1 MIRKNLLIWITIIT
15 SIIFTSRLAYLQLSN
30 DFYRLASNNN
40 AIQELAIYPE
50 RGLIFDRNGNLIVSN
65 QPTYDLELIPEN
77 LSEFDTLE
85 LSEILGI
92 NKNNLIN
99 KINDAYNYSTKIP
112 SIIKSQ
118 ITREENA
125 LIQEKIWKYNGFYL
139 AKKSTRE
146 YIYPVA
152 SNVIGYIGEVS
163 PIELEKDKYYKKGE
177 NIGKQGIEKYYENE
191 LRGTKGKKFLQKNRF
206 NKVIGSYKN
215 SRNDIPA
222 KQSNNLTLTIDA
234 ELQKYAEELMENKRG
249 GIVVIEPKTGEI
261 LSLVSSPTYNLNMLL
276 GNKRSENYNS
286 LLIDTINKPL
296 FDRALQAQYSPGS
309 PLKVLNAL
317 IGLQEN
323 VINNNTSFTCYG
335 GHYYAR
341 NSFMRCH
348 NKPGTISDLKTGIYN
363 SCNTYFAK
371 TYKRII
377 EKYESPAEG
386 IDSWSNH
393 LKSFGLGDY
402 LGYDLPI
409 GKTGFIPESNYYN
422 RLYGEDRWGAST
434 IISNS
439 IGQGEVLTTPIQMA
453 NIVSAIAN
461 RGFYIKPHFVKK
473 IDNDILNSFERK
485 YTSINEENFDIVI
498 NGMFDVVEKGTA
510 RIAKVNNLKIAG
522 KTGTIENFTI
532 INNERKQL
540 TDHSTF
546 IGFAPIDNPQIAISV
561 FIENGY
567 WGSRWAAPIASL
579 IIEKYINGDVN
590 RKWLEQRML
599 NGSLLEE
606 YEKPYKFDLFE
617 INE

>member
-40 AIQELAIYPE
+40 AIQELSVYPE

-92 NKNNLIN
+92 NKKNLIN

-125 LIQEKIWKYNGFYL
+125 LIQEKIWKYSGFYL
-139 AKKSTRE
+139 VKKSTRD

-206 NKVIGSYKN
+206 NKVIGSYNN

>member
-1 MIRKNLLIWITIIT
+1 MIRKSLLIWITIIT
-15 SIIFTSRLAYLQLSN
+15 SIIFIFRLGYLQLSN
-30 DFYRLASNNN
+30 DFYKSASNNN
-40 AIQELAIYPE
+40 AIQELAVYPE
-50 RGLIFDRNGNLIVSN
+50 RGLIFDRNGKLIVSN
-65 QPTYDLELIPEN
+65 QPMYDLELIPEN
-77 LSEFDTLE
+77 LSKFDTLE

-92 NKNNLIN
+92 SKSNLIN
-99 KINDAYNYSTKIP
+99 KITDAYSYSRKIP

-139 AKKSTRE
+139 VKKSTRD

-163 PIELEKDKYYKKGE
+163 PNELEKDRYYKKGE

-206 NKVIGSYKN
+206 NKVIGPYNN
-215 SRNDIPA
+215 SNNDVLPV
-222 KQSNNLTLTIDA
+222 KSKNLTLTIDA

-249 GIVVIEPKTGEI
+249 GIVVIEPQTGEI
-261 LSLVSSPTYNLNMLL
+261 LSLVSSPIYSLNMLL

-286 LLIDTINKPL
+286 LLRDTINKPL
-296 FDRALQAQYSPGS
+296 FDRSLQAQYSPGS

-323 VINNNTSFTCYG
+323 VIDTNTSFTCNG

-341 NSFMRCH
+341 NAFMRCH
-348 NKPGTISDLKTGIYN
+348 NRPGTISDLKNGIYN
-363 SCNTYFAK
+363 SCNTYFAR

-377 EKYESPAEG
+377 EKYGTSAEG
-386 IDSWSNH
+386 VDSWSSH

-409 GKTGFIPESNYYN
+409 GKKGFIPESDYYDG
-422 RLYGEDRWGAST
+422 LYGENRWGAST

-461 RGFYIKPHFVKK
+461 RGFYVQPHFVKK
-473 IDNDILNSFERK
+473 VDNSLINSYERK
-485 YTSINEENFDIVI
+485 YTTINKENFDIVI
-498 NGMFDVVEKGTA
+498 DGMFDVVEKGTA

-579 IIEKYINGDVN
+579 IIEKYINGEVN

-599 NGSLLEE
+599 NGTLLEE
-606 YEKPYKFDLFE
+606 YEKPYKFEIFE

>member
-1 MIRKNLLIWITIIT
+1 MIRKNLLIWVTIIT
-15 SIIFTSRLAYLQLSN
+15 SLLFIFRLAYLQLSN
-30 DFYRLASNNN
+30 DFYKSASNNN
-40 AIQELAIYPE
+40 AIQELAVYPE
-50 RGLIFDRNGNLIVSN
+50 RGLIFDRNGKLIVSN
-65 QPTYDLELIPEN
+65 QPMYELVLIPEN
-77 LSEFDTLE
+77 LSDFDTLE
-85 LSEILGI
+85 LTEILGM
-92 NKNNLIN
+92 NKDNLIN
-99 KINDAYNYSTKIP
+99 KITDAFNYSTKIP

-118 ITREENA
+118 ITREQNA

-139 AKKSTRE
+139 VKKSTRD
-146 YIYPVA
+146 YIYPIA
-152 SNVIGYIGEVS
+152 SNIIGYIGEVS
-163 PIELEKDKYYKKGE
+163 PTEIERDKYYKKGE
-177 NIGKQGIEKYYENE
+177 NIGKQGIEKFYEND
-191 LRGTKGKKFLQKNRF
+191 LRGAKGKKFLQKNRF
-206 NKVIGSYKN
+206 NKIIGPFNN
-215 SRNDIPA
+215 SKNDIPA
-222 KQSNNLTLTIDA
+222 KVSNNLTLTIDA
-234 ELQKYAEELMENKRG
+234 ELQKYAEELMKNKKG
-249 GIVVIEPKTGEI
+249 GIVVIEPQTGEV
-261 LSLVSSPTYNLNMLL
+261 LSLVSAPTYKLSKLL
-276 GNKRSENYNS
+276 GNNRSENYNT
-286 LLIDTINKPL
+286 LLRDTINQPL
-296 FDRALQAQYSPGS
+296 FDRSLQAQYSPGS

-317 IGLQEN
+317 IGLQEK
-323 VINNNTSFTCYG
+323 VIDNNTSFRCDG

-341 NSFMRCH
+341 NAFMRCH
-348 NKPGTISDLKTGIYN
+348 NTPGTISDLKTGIYN

-409 GKTGFIPESNYYN
+409 GKTGFIPESGYYD
-422 RLYGEDRWGAST
+422 RLYGENRWGAST

-461 RGFYIKPHFVKK
+461 RGFYIQPHFVKK
-473 IDNDILNSFERK
+473 IENNQVKSFEKR
-485 YTSINEENFDIVI
+485 YTSINKENFDIVI
-498 NGMFDVVEKGTA
+498 DGMFDVVEKGTA

-546 IGFAPIDNPQIAISV
+546 IAFAPVENPKIAISV

-579 IIEKYINGDVN
+579 IIEKYINGEVS
-590 RKWLEQRML
+590 RSWLERRML
-599 NGSLLEE
+599 DGSLLEE

>member
-15 SIIFTSRLAYLQLSN
+15 SILFIFRLANLQLSN
-30 DFYRLASNNN
+30 DFYKSASNNN
-40 AIQELAIYPE
+40 AIQELAVYPE
-50 RGLIFDRNGNLIVSN
+50 RGLIFDRNGKLIVSN
-65 QPTYDLELIPEN
+65 QPMYELVLIPEN

-92 NKNNLIN
+92 SKENLIY
-99 KINDAYNYSTKIP
+99 KITDAFNYSTKIA

-118 ITREENA
+118 ITREQNA

-139 AKKSTRE
+139 IKKSTRD
-146 YIYPVA
+146 YIYPIA
-152 SNVIGYIGEVS
+152 SNIIGYIGEVS
-163 PIELEKDKYYKKGE
+163 PTEVERDQYYEKGE
-177 NIGKQGIEKYYENE
+177 NIGKQGIEKYYEND
-191 LRGTKGKKFLQKNRF
+191 LRGAKGKKFLQKNRF
-206 NKVIGSYKN
+206 NKVIGAFNN
-215 SRNDIPA
+215 SQNDIPA
-222 KQSNNLTLTIDA
+222 KKSNNLTLTIDA
-234 ELQKYAEELMENKRG
+234 ELQEYAEELMKNKKG
-249 GIVVIEPKTGEI
+249 GIVVIEPQTGEV
-261 LSLVSSPTYNLNMLL
+261 LALVSSPTYKLNKLL
-276 GNKRSENYNS
+276 GNSRSENYNT
-286 LLIDTINKPL
+286 LLRDTVNQPL
-296 FDRALQAQYSPGS
+296 FDRSLQAQYSPGS

-317 IGLQEN
+317 IGLQEK
-323 VINNNTSFTCYG
+323 VIDNNTSFTCYG

-341 NSFMRCH
+341 NAFMRCH
-348 NKPGTISDLKTGIYN
+348 NTLGTISDLKTGIYN

-409 GKTGFIPESNYYN
+409 GKTGFIPESGYYD
-422 RLYGEDRWGAST
+422 RLYGENRWGAST

-453 NIVSAIAN
+453 NVVSAIAN
-461 RGFYIKPHFVKK
+461 RGFYIQPHFVKK
-473 IDNDILNSFERK
+473 IENNELKSFEKR
-485 YTSINEENFDIVI
+485 YTSINKENFDIVI
-498 NGMFDVVEKGTA
+498 DGMSDVVEKGTA

-579 IIEKYINGDVN
+579 IIEKYINGEVN
-590 RKWLEQRML
+590 RSWLEQRMID
-599 NGSLLEE
+599 GSLLEE

>member
-15 SIIFTSRLAYLQLSN
+15 SIIFTSRIAYLQLSY
-30 DFYRLASNNN
+30 DFYQSASDNN
-40 AIQELAIYPE
+40 AIQELAVYPE
-50 RGLIFDRNGNLIVSN
+50 RGLIFDRNGKLIVSN
-65 QPTYDLELIPEN
+65 QPMYDLVLIPEN

-112 SIIKSQ
+112 SVIKSQ
-118 ITREENA
+118 LTREENA
-125 LIQEKIWKYNGFYL
+125 LIQEKIWKYRGFYL
-139 AKKSTRE
+139 IKKSTRD
-146 YIYPVA
+146 YINPIA

-163 PIELEKDKYYKKGE
+163 PIELENDKYYQKGE
-177 NIGKQGIEKYYENE
+177 NIGKQGIEKFYEKD

-206 NKVIGSYKN
+206 NKVIGRYNN
-215 SRNDIPA
+215 SKNDIPA
-222 KQSNNLTLTIDA
+222 KRSNNLTLTIDA

-249 GIVVIEPKTGEI
+249 GIVVIEPKTGEV
-261 LSLVSSPTYNLNMLL
+261 LSLVSSPVYRLNMLL
-276 GNKRSENYNS
+276 GNNRSANYNT
-286 LLIDTINKPL
+286 LLKDTINKPL
-296 FDRALQAQYSPGS
+296 FDRSLQAQYSPGS

-317 IGLQEN
+317 IGLQEK

-341 NSFMRCH
+341 NAFMRCH
-348 NKPGTISDLKTGIYN
+348 NKPGTTSDLKTGIYN

-386 IDSWSNH
+386 INSWSSH

-402 LGYDLPI
+402 LGYDLPT
-409 GKTGFIPESNYYN
+409 GKKGFIPESNYYD

-461 RGFYIKPHFVKK
+461 RGFFIKPHFVKK
-473 IDNDILNSFERK
+473 IDNDQVNSFERQ

-498 NGMFDVVEKGTA
+498 DGMFDVVEKGTA

-522 KTGTIENFTI
+522 KTGTVENYTI
-532 INNERKQL
+532 INNQRKQL

-546 IGFAPIDNPQIAISV
+546 IAFAPIDNPQIAISV

-567 WGSRWAAPIASL
+567 WGGRWAAPIASL
-579 IIEKYINGDVN
+579 IIEKYINGEVN

-599 NGSLLEE
+599 NGSLVEE

>member
-1 MIRKNLLIWITIIT
+1 MIRKKLLIWVTIIT
-15 SIIFTSRLAYLQLSN
+15 CISFIFRLAHLQLSN
-30 DFYRLASNNN
+30 DFYKSASNNN
-40 AIQELAIYPE
+40 AIQELNVYPE
-50 RGLIFDRNGNLIVSN
+50 RGLIFDRNGKLIVSN
-65 QPTYDLELIPEN
+65 QPMYELVLIPEN

-85 LSEILGI
+85 LTEILGM
-92 NKNNLIN
+92 NKDNLIN
-99 KINDAYNYSTKIP
+99 KITDAFNYSTKIP

-118 ITREENA
+118 ITREQNA

-139 AKKSTRE
+139 VKKSTRD
-146 YIYPVA
+146 YIYPIA
-152 SNVIGYIGEVS
+152 SNIIGYIGEVS
-163 PIELEKDKYYKKGE
+163 PTEIERDKYYKKGE
-177 NIGKQGIEKYYENE
+177 NIGKQGIEKFYEND
-191 LRGTKGKKFLQKNRF
+191 LRGAKGKKFLQKNRF
-206 NKVIGSYKN
+206 NKIIGPFNN
-215 SRNDIPA
+215 SKNDIPA
-222 KQSNNLTLTIDA
+222 KESNNLTLTIDA
-234 ELQKYAEELMENKRG
+234 ELQKYAEELMKNKKG
-249 GIVVIEPKTGEI
+249 GIVVIEPQTGEV
-261 LSLVSSPTYNLNMLL
+261 LSLVSAPTYKLSKLL
-276 GNKRSENYNS
+276 GNNRSENYNT
-286 LLIDTINKPL
+286 LLRDTINQPL
-296 FDRALQAQYSPGS
+296 FDRSLQAQYSPGS

-317 IGLQEN
+317 IGLQEK
-323 VINNNTSFTCYG
+323 VIDNNTSFRCDG

-341 NSFMRCH
+341 NAFMRCH
-348 NKPGTISDLKTGIYN
+348 NTPGTISDLKTGIYN

-409 GKTGFIPESNYYN
+409 GKTGFIPESGYYD
-422 RLYGEDRWGAST
+422 RLYGENRWGAST

-461 RGFYIKPHFVKK
+461 RGFYIQPHFVKK
-473 IDNDILNSFERK
+473 IENNQVKSFEKR
-485 YTSINEENFDIVI
+485 YTSINKENFDIVI
-498 NGMFDVVEKGTA
+498 DGMFDVVEKGTA

-546 IGFAPIDNPQIAISV
+546 IAFAPVENPKIAISV

-579 IIEKYINGDVN
+579 IIEKYINGEVN
-590 RKWLEQRML
+590 RSWLEQRML
-599 NGSLLEE
+599 DGSLLEE

>member
-1 MIRKNLLIWITIIT
+1 MIRKNLLIWVTIIT
-15 SIIFTSRLAYLQLSN
+15 SLLFIFRLAYLQLSN
-30 DFYRLASNNN
+30 DFYKSASNNN
-40 AIQELAIYPE
+40 AIQELAVYPE
-50 RGLIFDRNGNLIVSN
+50 RGLIFDRNGKLIVSN
-65 QPTYDLELIPEN
+65 QPMYELVLIPEN
-77 LSEFDTLE
+77 LSDFDTLE
-85 LSEILGI
+85 LTEILGM
-92 NKNNLIN
+92 NKDNLIN
-99 KINDAYNYSTKIP
+99 KITDAFNYSTKIP

-118 ITREENA
+118 ITREQNA

-139 AKKSTRE
+139 VKKSTRD
-146 YIYPVA
+146 YIYPIA
-152 SNVIGYIGEVS
+152 SNIIGYIGEVN
-163 PIELEKDKYYKKGE
+163 PTEIERDKYYKKGE
-177 NIGKQGIEKYYENE
+177 NIGKQGIEKFYEND
-191 LRGTKGKKFLQKNRF
+191 LRGAKGKKFLQKNRF
-206 NKVIGSYKN
+206 NKIIGPFNN
-215 SRNDIPA
+215 SKNDIPA
-222 KQSNNLTLTIDA
+222 KVSNNLTLTIDA
-234 ELQKYAEELMENKRG
+234 ELQKYAEELMKNKKG
-249 GIVVIEPKTGEI
+249 GIVVIEPQTGEV
-261 LSLVSSPTYNLNMLL
+261 LSLVSAPTYKLSKLL
-276 GNKRSENYNS
+276 GNNRSENYNT
-286 LLIDTINKPL
+286 LLRDTINQPL
-296 FDRALQAQYSPGS
+296 FDRSLQAQYSPGS

-317 IGLQEN
+317 IGLQEK
-323 VINNNTSFTCYG
+323 VIDNNTSFKCDG

-341 NSFMRCH
+341 NAFMRCH
-348 NKPGTISDLKTGIYN
+348 NTPGTISDLKTGIYN

-409 GKTGFIPESNYYN
+409 GKTGFIPESGYYD
-422 RLYGEDRWGAST
+422 RLYGENRWGAST

-461 RGFYIKPHFVKK
+461 RGFYIQPHFVKK
-473 IDNDILNSFERK
+473 IENNQAKSFEKR
-485 YTSINEENFDIVI
+485 YTSINKENFDIVI
-498 NGMFDVVEKGTA
+498 DGMFDVVEKGTA

-546 IGFAPIDNPQIAISV
+546 IAFAPVENPKIAISV

-579 IIEKYINGDVN
+579 IIEKYINGEVN
-590 RKWLEQRML
+590 RSWLEQRML
-599 NGSLLEE
+599 DGSLLEE

>member
-15 SIIFTSRLAYLQLSN
+15 SIIFISRLAYLQLSY
-30 DFYRLASNNN
+30 DFYKSASSNN
-40 AIQELAIYPE
+40 AIQELPVYPE
-50 RGLIFDRNGNLIVSN
+50 RGLIFDRNGELIVSN
-65 QPTYDLELIPEN
+65 QPMYELILIPEN

-85 LSEILGI
+85 LSKILRI
-92 NKNNLIN
+92 EKMNLIK
-99 KINDAYNYSTKIP
+99 KISDAFSYSKKVP
-112 SIIKSQ
+112 SIIKGQ

-125 LIQEKIWKYNGFYL
+125 LLQEKIWKYNGFYIR
-139 AKKSTRE
+139 KKSTRD
-146 YIYPVA
+146 YILPIA
-152 SNVIGYIGEVS
+152 GNLIGYIGEVN
-163 PIELEKDKYYKKGE
+163 PNEIEKDKYYEKGE

-191 LRGTKGKKFLQKNRF
+191 LRGTKGMQFLQKNRF
-206 NKVIGSYKN
+206 NKIIGPYNN
-215 SRNDIPA
+215 SLNDIPA
-222 KQSNNLTLTIDA
+222 KKSKNLTLTIDS
-234 ELQKYAEELMENKRG
+234 ELQKYAEKLMENKRG
-249 GIVVIEPKTGEI
+249 GIVVIEPQTGEV
-261 LSLVSSPTYNLNMLL
+261 LSLVSSPVYNLNMLL
-276 GNKRSENYNS
+276 GANRTNNYNI
-286 LLIDTINKPL
+286 LLRDTINKPL
-296 FDRALQAQYSPGS
+296 FDRSLLAQYSPGS
-309 PLKVLNAL
+309 PLKVINAL
-317 IGLQEN
+317 IALQEN
-323 VINNNTSFTCYG
+323 VIDNNTSFTCYG
-335 GHYYAR
+335 GHYYAK

-348 NKPGTISDLKTGIYN
+348 NPYGTVSNLKAGIYN
-363 SCNTYFAK
+363 SCNTFFAK

-386 IDSWSNH
+386 LDSWSNH
-393 LKSFGLGDY
+393 LKSFGLGNY

-409 GKTGFIPESNYYN
+409 GNTGFIPGSDYYN
-422 RLYGEDRWGAST
+422 SLYGENRWGAST

-439 IGQGEVLTTPIQMA
+439 IGQGEVLATPIQMA

-473 IDNDILNSFERK
+473 IDNEQVKSFEK
-485 YTSINEENFDIVI
+485 NSTSIDQENFDIVI
-498 NGMFDVVEKGTA
+498 QGMFDVVERGTA
-510 RIAKVNNLKIAG
+510 RIAKVNNIKIAG
-522 KTGTIENFTI
+522 KTGTIENYTI

-546 IGFAPIDNPQIAISV
+546 IAFAPIDNPQIAISV

-579 IIEKYINGDVN
+579 IIEKYINEEVK

>member
-1 MIRKNLLIWITIIT
+1 MIRKNLLIWVTIIA
-15 SIIFTSRLAYLQLSN
+15 SLLFIFRLAYLQLSN
-30 DFYRLASNNN
+30 DFYKSASNNN
-40 AIQELAIYPE
+40 AIQELAVYPE
-50 RGLIFDRNGNLIVSN
+50 RGLIFDRNGKLIVSN
-65 QPTYDLELIPEN
+65 QPMYELVLIPEN

-85 LSEILGI
+85 LTEILGM
-92 NKNNLIN
+92 NKDNLIN
-99 KINDAYNYSTKIP
+99 KITDAFNYSTKIP

-118 ITREENA
+118 ITREQNA

-139 AKKSTRE
+139 VKKSTRD
-146 YIYPVA
+146 YIYPIA
-152 SNVIGYIGEVS
+152 SNIIGYIGEVS
-163 PIELEKDKYYKKGE
+163 PTEIERDKYYKKGE
-177 NIGKQGIEKYYENE
+177 NIGKQGIEKFYEND
-191 LRGTKGKKFLQKNRF
+191 LRGAKGKKFLQKNRF
-206 NKVIGSYKN
+206 NKIIGPFNN
-215 SRNDIPA
+215 SKNDIPA
-222 KQSNNLTLTIDA
+222 KVSNNLTLTIDA
-234 ELQKYAEELMENKRG
+234 ELQKYAEELMKNKKG
-249 GIVVIEPKTGEI
+249 GIVVIEPQTGEV
-261 LSLVSSPTYNLNMLL
+261 LSLVSAPTYKLSKLL
-276 GNKRSENYNS
+276 GNNRSENYNT
-286 LLIDTINKPL
+286 LLRDTINQPL
-296 FDRALQAQYSPGS
+296 FDRSLQAQYSPGS

-317 IGLQEN
+317 IGLQEK
-323 VINNNTSFTCYG
+323 VIDNNTSFRCDG

-341 NSFMRCH
+341 NAFMRCH
-348 NKPGTISDLKTGIYN
+348 NTPGTISDLKTGIYN

-409 GKTGFIPESNYYN
+409 GKTGFIPESGYYD
-422 RLYGEDRWGAST
+422 RLYGENRWGAST

-461 RGFYIKPHFVKK
+461 RGFYIQPHFVKK
-473 IDNDILNSFERK
+473 IENNQVKSFEKR
-485 YTSINEENFDIVI
+485 YTSINKENFDIVI
-498 NGMFDVVEKGTA
+498 DGMFDVVEKGTA

-546 IGFAPIDNPQIAISV
+546 IAFAPVENPKIAISV

-579 IIEKYINGDVN
+579 IIEKYINGEVN
-590 RKWLEQRML
+590 RSWLEQRML
-599 NGSLLEE
+599 DGSLLEE